1 MLPDLCRA
9 LQGSSL
15 CTGRILEM
23 GRKDLPSQI
32 KYTLLAMACAA
43 VVLPAVTVGA
53 TPVASPYQPGTIT
66 DTEKQL
72 LDSQILFDTDGT
84 YTIRN
89 ANNNT
94 LHVTAPSTGLLRLD
108 TGDNV
113 TINGNVKVD
122 QQGYSQTYW
131 SGYNQI
137 ETGSKLVVNGDFYW
151 NNSWDGSGWWNL
163 RENFNIKGEADF
175 NGALTIIN
183 DVGTIGATSSQT
195 SLNVWD
201 GQVNVNGDA
210 FIYNRVRDSVN
221 SGAGINAV
229 AASGS
234 NGVVNFRGDKTRI
247 EAVNNDPNAV
257 YAWNHGTINIHS
269 NTTQIIGTMNTD
281 NGTINAVVSGPNSY
295 WYGDEKN
302 VDGNLNLTLKDGAEW
317 GYFGDSTVN
326 PSWTAGTATYG
337 GIHYAFGKG
346 ISSLTLEN
354 GGIVNMYDEYLKSKW
369 TAEGLDTVYPLIM
382 NTKHDYVYINDL
394 KGQNGIFQL
403 DLNSSDKSQSD
414 MIYIK
419 DSTEGAGNHS
429 LQSYANDNFANVSAE
444 NTLRFA
450 TVGAAAADKITFNDS
465 QNIYGKSLWDYK
477 ILIGSEAYDVNDP
490 DNAVYN
496 NKASASDVVGG
507 VLGAGAKN
515 WFIYG
520 YEKAPTVNAQSLIA
534 GNDALYATWTNGNST
549 LRNRLGELNYQKENH
564 GLWTRIYGGKLKG
577 DNFSNSYKTYQI
589 GYDAAFADKDGR
601 QNGVWYGGA
610 AFEYTDGNTS
620 YTAGSGDMDM
630 SAVSLYATKKGKY
643 GDNVD
648 IVLKH
653 GQLKGDIDTYGRI
666 TDSGDFDT
674 KGTSLSVEYN
684 KRMTRGNGVFV
695 EPQAQL
701 TLGHINGTDY
711 TTDNGTKVNYDGMDS
726 AIARLGLAVGKDF
739 DKGNVYFKVSALH
752 EFGGKGGVEMLA
764 ADGSGLSQSKDYSS
778 TWCELGVGTNIQ
790 LSKNS
795 HLYVDVERSFG
806 GEFEKQWQA
815 NAGVNWTF

>member
-1 MLPDLCRA
+1 MLN
-9 LQGSSL
+9 
-15 CTGRILEM
+15 
-23 GRKDLPSQI
+23 KDLSKKI
-32 KYTLLAMACAA
+32 LMSLFTMSFVYMGGTSG
-43 VVLPAVTVGA
+43 LPTVGA

-72 LDSQILFDTDGT
+72 LDSQILFDTNGT

-94 LHVTAPSTGLLRLD
+94 LHVTATSTGLLRLD
-108 TGDNV
+108 TGDNI

-122 QQGYSQTYW
+122 QQGYSQVYW
-131 SGYNQI
+131 TGYNQI

-151 NNSWDGSGWWNL
+151 NNSWDGSGWWSL
-163 RENFNIKGEADF
+163 RENFNINGEADF

-183 DVGTIGATSSQT
+183 DVGTIGATTSQT
-195 SLNVWD
+195 SLNVV
-201 GQVNVNGDA
+201 GGKVNVAGDA
-210 FIYNRVRDSVN
+210 YIYNGVGNVVSG
-221 SGAGINAV
+221 SGA
-229 AASGS
+229 
-234 NGVVNFRGDKTRI
+234 
-247 EAVNNDPNAV
+247 NAV
-257 YAWNHGTINIHS
+257 YAKNGGIINFNGDTTRIMSVS
-269 NTTQIIGTMNTD
+269 NEPDAISAKNDTSHPFSKTEVNINSKTTQILGSIDIAGFATV
-281 NGTINAVVSGPNSY
+281 NATVAGANSY

-302 VDGNLNLTLKDGAEW
+302 AAYSFLPTTGILNVALKDGAEW
-317 GYFGDSTVN
+317 SYFGDSK
-326 PSWTAGTATYG
+326 
-337 GIHYAFGKG
+337 HYAQGKG
-346 ISSLTLEN
+346 LTALTLEN
-354 GGIVNMYDEYLKSKW
+354 GGIVNMYDDYLNQKW
-369 TAEGLDTVYPLIM
+369 NDYGIAGLYPGIAGV
-382 NTKHDYVYINDL
+382 KHDYVYIGNL
-394 KGQNGIFQL
+394 KGQDGVFQL

-419 DSTEGAGNHS
+419 NSTEGAGNHS
-429 LQSYANDNFANVSAE
+429 IQAYANDNFANVSAE

-450 TVGAAAADKITFNDS
+450 TVGATAADKITFNDS